1 LARGHIKIGFEEHQ
15 IGIVQSFKGRVRV
28 MLDSAGKKHAS
39 TFERIQHYPHL
50 KVSSARALTAILVG
64 LVLVVGASRVPASSQ
79 DLASNLDSGDW
90 GYVDHDLA
98 GTRYSPLKQ
107 ITTKNVSQLVKACA
121 YSFPDKEPSQTAPIV
136 SAGRMYLT
144 TAHYTVAVD
153 GADCHVI
160 WSSTWTPHEH
170 EPANTHRGAALADG
184 KIIRGT
190 DDGFLVALDA
200 KDGHTIWTKQI
211 ADPKEGYFI
220 SMPPLVH
227 GNLIYIGP
235 AGAETAA
242 HGWVGAFRI
251 SDGEQVWRFNI
262 VPDDGEPGADTW
274 GPDSAARKH
283 GGGNIWTPMS
293 FDEEKNL
300 LYVPGGN
307 AAPDLYDDDRPGDN
321 LYTNSLIALDAATG
335 HLAWY
340 RQFVPHDVHD
350 YDLSHVA
357 PVFTTTIS
365 GSTRNVIASTG
376 KDGLLRLLDRDS
388 KDVIYSVPFSNRL
401 NVEAPVTR
409 TPVRVCPGTL
419 GGQEWNG
426 SAYYDKRNMLIVPAT
441 DWCAEFNKDATAPDP
456 EKEHTHAFYF
466 GGETKFDPWSAA
478 RGRLTAFD
486 ASTGQEKWRYDAAK
500 PMVAGVTA
508 TAGDVIFAG
517 ELTGDLLALDAR
529 SGKVLLR
536 FPLGGPAGGGVVT
549 YSARGVQDVAV
560 VSGFVGVY
568 NLVAPEIGGGNT
580 TVTVFRLPGK

>member
-1 LARGHIKIGFEEHQ
+1 M
-15 IGIVQSFKGRVRV
+15 S
-28 MLDSAGKKHAS
+28 D
-39 TFERIQHYPHL
+39 
-50 KVSSARALTAILVG
+50 SARARHATASLLVG
-64 LVLVVGASRVPASSQ
+64 FVLVSGMSNASSLH
-79 DLASNLDSGDW
+79 LAGTSDGGDW
-90 GYVDHDLA
+90 VYVDHDLA
-98 GTRYSPLKQ
+98 GTRYSQLQQ
-107 ITTKNVSQLVKACA
+107 ITTKNVSQLVKACT

-144 TAHYTVAVD
+144 TAHHTVAVD

-160 WSSTWTPHEH
+160 WSSTWTPREH
-170 EPANTHRGAALADG
+170 EPASSHRGAALADT

-190 DDGFLVALDA
+190 DDGFLLALDA
-200 KDGHTIWTKQI
+200 ADGHTLWVKQI

-227 GNLIYIGP
+227 GDLVYIGP

-262 VPDDGEPGADTW
+262 VPADGEPGADTW
-274 GPDSAARKH
+274 GPDPAARKH
-283 GGGNIWTPMS
+283 GGGNLWTPMS
-293 FDEEKNL
+293 FDVQRNL

-307 AAPDLYDDDRPGDN
+307 AAPDLYDNDRPGDN

-350 YDLSHVA
+350 YDVTHVA
-357 PVFTTTIS
+357 PVFKTKIG

-388 KDVIYSVPFSNRL
+388 KETIYSVPFTNRL
-401 NVEAPVTR
+401 NAEGAMTT

-419 GGQEWNG
+419 GGEEWNG
-426 SAYYDKRNMLIVPAT
+426 SAYYAKQNLLIVPAT

-466 GGETKFDPWSAA
+466 GGVTKFDPWSAA

-486 ASTGQEKWRYDAAK
+486 ASTGREKWRYDAAK

-508 TAGDVIFAG
+508 TAGDVILAG
-517 ELTGDLLALDAR
+517 ELSGDLVALDAR

-536 FPLGGPAGGGVVT
+536 TALGGPAGGGVVT
-549 YSARGVQDVAV
+549 YRAGGVQNVAV
-560 VSGFVGVY
+560 VSGYVGVY
-568 NLVAPEIGGGNT
+568 NLVAPEIGGDNT
-580 TVTVFRLPGK
+580 TVTVFRLPGH

>member
-1 LARGHIKIGFEEHQ
+1 MTVPH
-15 IGIVQSFKGRVRV
+15 
-28 MLDSAGKKHAS
+28 
-39 TFERIQHYPHL
+39 RIWT
-50 KVSSARALTAILVG
+50 RALAAILVADAFG
-64 LVLVVGASRVPASSQ
+64 SGASLVLASSKSV
-79 DLASNLDSGDW
+79 ATDSTGGDW
-90 GYVDHDLA
+90 LYVDHDLA
-98 GTRYSPLKQ
+98 GTRYSGLTQ
-107 ITTKNVSQLVKACA
+107 ITTKNVGQLSKACS
-121 YSFPDKEPSQTAPIV
+121 YSFPDKEPSQTAPIA
-136 SAGRMYLT
+136 SGGTLYLT

-153 GADCHVI
+153 GADCHLI
-160 WSSTWTPHEH
+160 WSSTWTPREH

-200 KDGHTIWTKQI
+200 KDGHTLWTKQI

-227 GNLIYIGP
+227 GDLVYIGP

-242 HGWVGAFRI
+242 QGWVGAFRI
-251 SDGEQVWRFNI
+251 SNGEQVWRFNI
-262 VPDDGEPGADTW
+262 VPHDGEPGADTW
-274 GPDSAARKH
+274 GPDPAARKH
-283 GGGNIWTPMS
+283 GGGNLWTPMS
-293 FDEEKNL
+293 FDIHKNL

-335 HLAWY
+335 RLAWY

-350 YDLSHVA
+350 YDVSHVA
-357 PVFTTTIS
+357 PIFKTTIN

-388 KDVIYSVPFSNRL
+388 KELIYSVPFTTRL
-401 NVEAPVTR
+401 NVEAPIAR

-419 GGQEWNG
+419 GGEEWNG
-426 SAYYDKRNMLIVPAT
+426 SAYYAKQNMLIVPAT
-441 DWCAEFNKDATAPDP
+441 DWCAEFSKDATAPDP

-466 GGETKFDPWSAA
+466 GGQTKFDPWSAA
-478 RGRLTAFD
+478 RGRITAFD

-500 PMVAGVTA
+500 PMIGGVTA
-508 TAGDVIFAG
+508 SQGDLIFTG
-517 ELTGDLLALDAR
+517 ELTGNLLVLDAK

-536 FPLGGPAGGGVVT
+536 RELGGPAGGGVVT
-549 YSARGVQDVAV
+549 YSAHGRQNVAV
-560 VSGFVGVY
+560 VSGLVGVY

-580 TVTVFRLPGK
+580 TVTVFRLPRK